1 MPDLKEE
8 KKADW
13 LPVVAIGLGAVGVGA
28 GLYFWA
34 KKPKGVDPGSSF
46 IARFKFDYL
55 GQGGIYVIQL
65 SLGNILIGNWF
76 DHVEGLTWS
85 NEITLPGLAAYTKD
99 LICKLPEGL
108 TPQKFDAEALIR
120 TPTMSTFDYLIKVVI
135 KDFIEVRKA

>member
-1 MPDLKEE
+1 MPDVKEE

-13 LPVVAIGLGAVGVGA
+13 LPVVAIGLGAAGVGA
-28 GLYFWA
+28 GIYFWA
-34 KKPKGVDPGSSF
+34 KKPKGVDQGATF

-85 NEITLPGLAAYTKD
+85 NEIILAGPATYTKD
-99 LICKLPEGL
+99 LTCKLPEAL
-108 TPQKFDAEALIR
+108 APQKFDAEALIR